1 MNYLSVEGIAKA
13 YGEKVLFEDISF
25 GINKDQKIAFVAKNG
40 SGKTSILN
48 IIAGVDESDSGQV
61 VSRKDIDIAYLSQ
74 ADNLNPDLTIEE
86 TIFST
91 DNKVLS
97 VIKQY
102 EKAVENPDNV
112 DAFQEAFEQMEQY
125 NAWDFETQYKQIL
138 SKLKLD
144 NLALKVDKLS
154 GGQKKRLALAIVL
167 IKKPDLL
174 ILDEPTNHLDLE
186 MIEWLEAFFAKE
198 KITLFM
204 VTHDRYFL
212 ERVCNEIIELDE
224 GKLYKYKGNYSY
236 YLQNK
241 EERLALEA
249 TNLGKAKSLFKKE
262 LDWMRRQPKAR
273 TTKSKS
279 RIEDFNQIKD
289 KAHQRRNEHEVQLE
303 INMERLGSKIL
314 ELHKMKKSF
323 DDKVILDGFDYVF
336 KRGERIGII
345 GKNGT
350 GKSSFLNMLTG
361 AIELDGGKVTVGET
375 VKFGYYTQKGI
386 EIKPGQKVIEV
397 VKEFGEY
404 IPLSKGRKISASQLL
419 ERFLFDK
426 KKQYDFVEKLSG
438 GEQKRLYLC
447 AVLIQNP
454 NFLILD
460 EPTNDLDVVTLNVL
474 ENFLLDY
481 PGNLMVVSHDRYFMD
496 KIVDNLFVFR
506 GEGQIEN
513 FPGNYSDFRA
523 YEDSKVKEAREVKK
537 EVVKPVK
544 VAKKVALSFDEKREW
559 GLLEKDIER
568 LQKKKETI
576 EGKFN
581 RAEFSPEEINDKS
594 IELQQISDD
603 LETKEERWLE
613 LSMKIEGE

>member
-61 VSRKDIDIAYLSQ
+61 ISRKDIDIAYLSQ

-102 EKAVENPDNV
+102 EKAVENPDNA
-112 DAFQEAFEQMEQY
+112 DAFQEAFELMEQY
-125 NAWDFETQYKQIL
+125 NAWDFETQYTQIL

-144 NLALKVDKLS
+144 NLQLKVGKLS

-375 VKFGYYTQKGI
+375 VKFGYYTQNGI

-506 GEGQIEN
+506 GEGEIEN

-523 YEDSKVKEAREVKK
+523 YEDSKVIEAREVKK

-544 VAKKVALSFDEKREW
+544 TAKKVALSFDEKREW

-568 LQKKKETI
+568 LQKKKKTI

-581 RAEFSPEEINDKS
+581 NAEYSPEEINDKS